1 MPLEQKSYASNSRF
15 ETAGDINGQIAK
27 RDAEMGD
34 VAVSTTE
41 QRTPVRR
48 QWVLGVINNL
58 NPN

>member
-15 ETAGDINGQIAK
+15 ETAGDTNGQIAK
-27 RDAEMGD
+27 RDAEMSLCPRPSK
-34 VAVSTTE
+34 VLLSS
-41 QRTPVRR
+41 

>member
-15 ETAGDINGQIAK
+15 EKAGDINGKIAK

-41 QRTPVRR
+41 QSTPVRG